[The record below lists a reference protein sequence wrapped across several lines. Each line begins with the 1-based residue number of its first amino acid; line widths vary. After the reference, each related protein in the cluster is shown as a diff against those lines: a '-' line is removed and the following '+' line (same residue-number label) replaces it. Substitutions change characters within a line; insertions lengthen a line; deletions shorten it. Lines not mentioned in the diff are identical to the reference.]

1 MENSIRIGYVH
12 GYLGSSNGES
22 YKRLEK
28 YIPEGYELVP
38 LDYDDRNAELSMN
51 SLINLVQEHDI
62 NFLIGSSLGG
72 FLVLN
77 MWGFPRIV
85 INPCYHPSVE
95 LPKLGASE
103 EFANSFKMF
112 EDDLK
117 KYNDH
122 EERENVTAIF
132 GNKDELLGLKYVEEY
147 KKDFKYLHIVDSEH
161 RISEEGA
168 KFIMEHVLDE
178 KMEQMAAYSEFA
190 KYWIEF

>member
-38 LDYDDRNAELSMN
+38 LNYDDRNAELSMN

-168 KFIMEHVLDE
+168 KFIMENVLDE
-178 KMEQMAAYSEFA
+178 KMNQMAAYSEFA

>member
-38 LDYDDRNAELSMN
+38 LNYDVRNAELSMN

-168 KFIMEHVLDE
+168 KFIMENVLDE
-178 KMEQMAAYSEFA
+178 KMNQMAAYSEFA